1 MEELGLDPEDKKKFR
16 KVMKYYFTTV
26 KRYRKMHKVIDKA
39 YYDRRRYLTSYKFW
53 KEYLELDKYQ

>member
-1 MEELGLDPEDKKKFR
+1 
-16 KVMKYYFTTV
+16 
-26 KRYRKMHKVIDKA
+26 MHKVIDKA